1 MVFDE
6 SHQILAL
13 SESQDPSSALS
24 KGEPRDPLDG
34 FPVDR
39 QALSEVT
46 TDRGEKVGDCC
57 LVDEKETRDLRITW
71 SCCRHG
77 FEQQACPW
85 P

>member
-13 SESQDPSSALS
+13 SESQDPSSALN

-34 FPVDR
+34 FPRDS

-46 TDRGEKVGDCC
+46 TDKGEKVGDCW
-57 LVDEKETRDLRITW
+57 LSTREGTI
-71 SCCRHG
+71 
-77 FEQQACPW
+77 
-85 P
+85 